1 MGIMNSPW
9 RRDSGQMTGRT
20 SEKRTDE
27 SEVILDYYKLE
38 MTGRE
43 RKDRGRE
50 EVRRWKRE
58 ASLP

>member
-1 MGIMNSPW
+1 MGIMSFPW

-20 SEKRTDE
+20 SEKRID
-27 SEVILDYYKLE
+27 EVILDYYKLE